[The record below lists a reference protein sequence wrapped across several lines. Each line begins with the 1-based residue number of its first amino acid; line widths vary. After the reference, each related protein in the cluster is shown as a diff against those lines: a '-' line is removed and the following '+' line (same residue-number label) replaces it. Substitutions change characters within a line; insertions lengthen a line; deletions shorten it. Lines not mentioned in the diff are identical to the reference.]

1 MKDFIFII
9 GASGIGKSTLAKGL
23 LEHYKTT
30 CVEQWMVP
38 EFYTRDGIEA
48 MTGELEERTCWEIQT
63 AMLFAF
69 NRLGYKNVVASDIDD
84 LRTGDIP
91 IIFKGYDFITLK
103 LVCHD
108 IAQLENQMKNRP
120 NGGLRDYELQRKMNE
135 KNLQRPLLINEI
147 EIDITGLYENDVL
160 QKAID
165 CIEKSESLLEYDYKK
180 PPKELFY
187 SWVFDNGLR

>member
-9 GASGIGKSTLAKGL
+9 GTSGIGKSTLARGL

-38 EFYTRDGIEA
+38 EFYTRDGTEE
-48 MTGELEERTCWEIQT
+48 MTGELEERTCWENQL
-63 AMLFAF
+63 AMLFCF
-69 NRLGYKNVVASDIDD
+69 HRLGYKNVIASDIDD

-91 IIFKGYDFITLK
+91 IIFKGYNFITLK

-108 IAQLENQMKNRP
+108 TEQLEAQMRNRP
-120 NGGLRDYELQRKMNE
+120 NGGLKDYNLQRNLNE
-135 KNLQRPLLINEI
+135 KNLKRPLLINEI
-147 EIDITGLYENDVL
+147 EIDVTGLRENDVL

-165 CIEKSESLLEYDYKK
+165 SIESTESLLEYDYKK
-180 PPKELFY
+180 PPKEMFY
-187 SWVFDNGLR
+187 SYVCSHRLR